1 MRWTEGH
8 IHLAMRRIMKS
19 CGWTLIAG
27 EFPGGSD
34 HELYPLNVVDP
45 AVARD
50 ASPDPRRHSLGEL
63 IPDLVALKGRQL
75 TIFEAK
81 VLYSEPD
88 RLKLEDLLSA
98 RREDLLTALKKFAHE
113 RSFPELLPVEG
124 LRLLPVL
131 AFRADVAAPPPAREF
146 SYLRVVDL
154 TSGYFDGRLDV
165 GSSLV
170 GS

>member
-8 IHLAMRRIMKS
+8 IHLAMRSIMKA
-19 CGWTLIAG
+19 CGWSLVAG

-81 VLYSEPD
+81 VLYSETD

-124 LRLLPVL
+124 LQLLPVL
-131 AFRADVAAPPPAREF
+131 AFRADVVAPPPTREF
-146 SYLRVVDL
+146 SHLRVVDL
-154 TSGYFDGRLDV
+154 TSGYFEGRLDV